1 MAHVANSPAHAR
13 FSRGFSGK
21 LSVVTRTFSCDPHCE
36 DLPKMTKQAH
46 SADNPAT
53 AGAAN
58 PQTNSMNPADQ
69 PVDPTSAPSR
79 EIGGR
84 QGPEP
89 TRYGDWE
96 MRGRCIDF

>member
-1 MAHVANSPAHAR
+1 MHGTCGKFTRACAVFAR
-13 FSRGFSGK
+13 VFWQ
-21 LSVVTRTFSCDPHCE
+21 TFSCDPNCE

-58 PQTNSMNPADQ
+58 PQTKSMNPAEQ
-69 PVDPTSAPSR
+69 PVDPTSTPSR